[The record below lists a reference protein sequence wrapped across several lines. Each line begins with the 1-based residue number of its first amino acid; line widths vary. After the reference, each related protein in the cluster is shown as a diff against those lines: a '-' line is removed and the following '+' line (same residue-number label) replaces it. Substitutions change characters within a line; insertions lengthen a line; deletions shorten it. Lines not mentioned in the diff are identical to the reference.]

1 MIIKSATPGHGWRYT
16 DHAEQVRVNRTTDR
30 KSLNGCIFSVGDYF
44 IEDFADCGEPGDDPC
59 TTDYVLIDAA
69 LPGDRSFTLITNRA
83 VYLLN
88 DSGKT
93 IERLN

>member
-1 MIIKSATPGHGWRYT
+1 MIIKSATSNHGWRYT
-16 DHAEQVRVNRTTDR
+16 DRAEQVIVNRTTDR
-30 KSLNGCIFSVGDYF
+30 KNLNGCIFSVGDYF
-44 IEDFADCGEPGDDPC
+44 IEDFAEDGELC
-59 TTDYVLIDAA
+59 TPDYVLIDAA